1 MVRDSKTR
9 SLTQAFQQELVNC
22 YQIIVPASGHTI
34 VHQAVV
40 LNKREHFKLCE
51 AYGANWDQGDLNGVT
66 PLMKAAA
73 LNRIHYLE
81 RLIELGAELDIKD
94 NRGKTALDYA
104 KMYESLEAMDI
115 LN

>member
-1 MVRDSKTR
+1 
-9 SLTQAFQQELVNC
+9 
-22 YQIIVPASGHTI
+22 
-34 VHQAVV
+34 
-40 LNKREHFKLCE
+40 
-51 AYGANWDQGDLNGVT
+51 
-66 PLMKAAA
+66 MKAAA